1 MRFSLL
7 KVQPD
12 YCLLLLGIWWFL
24 SLLFTFDTRKMR
36 WRKKSFWHNMKKKS
50 KWKPIEGKIM
60 KKNATTFRARSI
72 ENIGQ
77 TKSDFEQ
84 KTSHLAHHAS
94 MSSEHIVRHNENKG
108 KIRFVFNGSFAHKK
122 NISESKRLHAFH
134 RLAVKSSINNDVI
147 GHFFSLLMES
157 VVCPMLLFLVNFVWF
172 RYKWPGWSH
181 RWWEIAE
188 KHGIWF
194 NFEKTNHKI

>member
-122 NISESKRLHAFH
+122 ILANRSDCTLFTVSPLNLPLTTMWLGTFFH
-134 RLAVKSSINNDVI
+134 FQWNQSFALCFYS
-147 GHFFSLLMES
+147 
-157 VVCPMLLFLVNFVWF
+157 W
-172 RYKWPGWSH
+172 
-181 RWWEIAE
+181 
-188 KHGIWF
+188 
-194 NFEKTNHKI
+194 